1 MTTTEN
7 QTIRSLLLDAFA
19 RIEEQVAS
27 AVADLDPEDARWRP
41 DRDAN
46 PVGWLLW
53 HLTRVMDDH
62 VAELAGVEQAWTAQG
77 FAEVFALPFPRETV
91 GYGQSSD
98 EVAAFRADPAEIL
111 RYHRATQ
118 ELARGHLSGLT
129 AAGLARVVDENWDPP
144 VTEAVRIMS
153 VLGDATAH
161 IGQAQYV
168 LGLLERRAG

>member
-1 MTTTEN
+1 ML
-7 QTIRSLLLDAFA
+7 RSLLLDAFA

-27 AVADLDPEDARWRP
+27 AVDGLDVDDAGWRP
-41 DRDAN
+41 DPDAN

-62 VAELAGVEQAWTAQG
+62 VAALAEVDQVWTDQG
-77 FAEVFALPFPRETV
+77 FAESFALSYPVDAV
-91 GYGQSSD
+91 GYGQSSN
-98 EVAAFRADPAEIL
+98 EVGAFRADPAEIL

-118 ELARGHLSGLT
+118 ELVRGHLSGLT
-129 AAGLARVVDENWDPP
+129 AAGLACVVDENWDPP

-161 IGQAQYV
+161 IGQAEYV
-168 LGLLERRAG
+168 LGMLERHGG

>member
-1 MTTTEN
+1 M
-7 QTIRSLLLDAFA
+7 IRSLLLDGFA
-19 RIEEQVAS
+19 RIDEQVAS
-27 AVADLDPEDARWRP
+27 AAAGLDPDDARWRP

-77 FAEVFALPFPRETV
+77 FADALALPYPVAAV

-98 EVAAFRADPAEIL
+98 EVGDFRADPAEIL
-111 RYHRATQ
+111 AYHRATQ
-118 ELARGHLSGLT
+118 ELVRAHLAGLT
-129 AAGLARVVDENWDPP
+129 ASGLGRIVDENWDPP

-168 LGLLERRAG
+168 LGLLERRAD